1 MTMHQHT
8 LSAMAA
14 EIDPWDAQSHDH
26 AADEVHPARIA
37 TPEDAQVFVLAGN
50 ATLTLVSKKSRARY
64 TYRVRSVQPDASGR
78 VSSVTHFVSLLNGSD
93 NESNYIYIGCIKRGV
108 YTQTAKSKVAADA
121 SSNLAFEWFFN
132 RALLEPA
139 LFDQVEAWH
148 EGRCGACGRKLTVP
162 ESIARGLGP
171 ECAGKRGV
179 S

>member
-14 EIDPWDAQSHDH
+14 EIDPWDGQPSPDV
-26 AADEVHPARIA
+26 ADEIKPGQITTLEA
-37 TPEDAQVFVLAGN
+37 AQAYVLADN
-50 ATLTLVSKKSRARY
+50 ATFTLVSKKSRARY

-78 VSSVTHFVSLLNGSD
+78 VSSVTHFVNVMNGPE
-93 NESNYIYIGCIKRGV
+93 NETNYVYLGNIRRGPS
-108 YTQTAKSKVAADA
+108 YDHGRKSKISDSAPSAR
-121 SSNLAFEWFFN
+121 AFEWFFN

-139 LFDQVEAWH
+139 LFDQVEVWH
-148 EGRCGACGRKLTVP
+148 DGRCGACGRKLTVP

-171 ECAGKRGV
+171 ECAGRRG